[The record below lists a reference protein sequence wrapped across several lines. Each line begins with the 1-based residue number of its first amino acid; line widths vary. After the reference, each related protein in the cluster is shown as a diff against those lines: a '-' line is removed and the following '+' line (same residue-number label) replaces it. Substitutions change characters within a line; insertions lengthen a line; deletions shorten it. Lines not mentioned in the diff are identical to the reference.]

1 MLKIFKA
8 RSVVRKW
15 GEKNMEEFKKF
26 GGNITAIV
34 EARTVEYKSF
44 CLTSWLPGN
53 FLGIMFLCAGARS
66 MTSRLELTHRPCR
79 PSMSRRSRRSA
90 RSWCRAPA
98 VSRIKKLSTY
108 CKSDSLTVCFDWLSK
123 LRQWPGD
130 GPDLSADGHD
140 EPGSDAR
147 SDVADTHV
155 ESGSHA
161 GPNALAGP
169 NAHARP
175 NGAESDAAG
184 ARSDA
189 DTAGAGSD
197 ADTAGAGSDA
207 DTAGAGSDAAGAM
220 ADTAGAMAE
229 SDAAGAMAE
238 SDAAG
243 AMAAGA
249 MAESDAAGAGAESD
263 AAGAGAESDA
273 EAAVPEEG
281 SEAGEQHLMSRVGG
295 IAIYVSGWFWRTLS
309 LSSSFV
315 FIMCWWQPD
324 RHMADFN
331 WTFLSVSSFLNSDW
345 GIECQTLSFHCPD
358 CCLTN
363 VPEFSVLGP
372 FTHTIS
378 QVWQF
383 LTKTMSRSCENKFN
397 AAPKLF
403 WC

>member
-130 GPDLSADGHD
+130 GPDLCADGHD

-161 GPNALAGP
+161 GPNALAEP

-184 ARSDA
+184 AR
-189 DTAGAGSD
+189 SD

-249 MAESDAAGAGAESD
+249 MAESD

>member
-130 GPDLSADGHD
+130 GPDLCADGHD

-175 NGAESDAAG
+175 
-184 ARSDA
+184 RSDA

-249 MAESDAAGAGAESD
+249 MAESD